1 MSQETQLLIALEYI
15 RDNIGKCFPCP
26 DIITKN
32 EIKRIL
38 DSQDK
43 YLINS
48 LQRIIEFQSDTYAL
62 HYWRRHHKY
71 TETEN
76 TFDTNKFAKTSL
88 ETFWKNLHS

>member
-1 MSQETQLLIALEYI
+1 MSQESPLLIALEYI
-15 RDNIGKCFPCP
+15 RDNIEKAFPCP

-32 EIKRIL
+32 EIKRIM

-48 LQRIIEFQSDTYAL
+48 LQHIIEFQSKTYAL

-71 TETEN
+71 TETED
-76 TFDTNKFAKTSL
+76 TFDTDDFARKSL
-88 ETFWKNLHS
+88 ERFWQYFTD